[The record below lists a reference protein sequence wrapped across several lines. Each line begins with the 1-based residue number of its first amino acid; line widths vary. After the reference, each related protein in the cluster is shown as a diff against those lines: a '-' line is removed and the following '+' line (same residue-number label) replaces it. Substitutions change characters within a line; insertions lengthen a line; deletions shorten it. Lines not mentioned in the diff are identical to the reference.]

1 MECFQMKLNLRTFVL
16 GFMGI
21 IGTLTAGAGLLVPE
35 TAFGEDSMSIVIL
48 SNLRAFTGAELLVAL
63 FALYSLSNKKYQEP
77 ALIFLLLT
85 FIGWTIGQVLS
96 YVVDGSADAFT
107 TGGIII
113 QALFIP
119 LTWAALKKK

>member
-1 MECFQMKLNLRTFVL
+1 MKLNLRTFVL
-16 GFMGI
+16 GLMGI
-21 IGTLTAGAGLLVPE
+21 LGTFTAGAGLLVPE
-35 TAFGEDSMSIVIL
+35 TAFGEDNMSILIL

-63 FALYSLSNKKYQEP
+63 FALYSLSNKKHQET

-96 YVVDGSADAFT
+96 YVVDGAPNST
-107 TGGIII
+107 TTAGIIL

>member
-48 SNLRAFTGAELLVAL
+48 SNLRAFTGAELLLAL

>member
-1 MECFQMKLNLRTFVL
+1 MKLNLRTFVL

-21 IGTLTAGAGLLVPE
+21 IGTLTAGAGLLIPE

-48 SNLRAFTGAELLVAL
+48 SNLRAFTGAELLLAL

>member
-1 MECFQMKLNLRTFVL
+1 MTLNIRTFVL
-16 GFMGI
+16 GFFCIG
-21 IGTLTAGAGLLVPE
+21 GTLTAGAGLLVPE
-35 TAFGEDSMSIVIL
+35 TAFGEDNMSIIVL

-96 YVVDGSADAFT
+96 YVVDGAPNST
-107 TGGIII
+107 TTVGIIL

>member
-1 MECFQMKLNLRTFVL
+1 MKLNLRTFVL

-48 SNLRAFTGAELLVAL
+48 SNLRAFTGAELLLAL

-119 LTWAALKKK
+119 LTWAALKKR

>member
-1 MECFQMKLNLRTFVL
+1 MTLNIRTFVL

-21 IGTLTAGAGLLVPE
+21 VGTLTAGAGLLVPE
-35 TAFGEDSMSIVIL
+35 TAFGEDNMSIIVL

-96 YVVDGSADAFT
+96 YVVDGAPNSTT
-107 TGGIII
+107 TGGIIL

>member
-1 MECFQMKLNLRTFVL
+1 MTLNIRTFVL

-21 IGTLTAGAGLLVPE
+21 VGTFLAGAGLLIPAR
-35 TAFGEDSMSIVIL
+35 AFGEDNMSIIIL
-48 SNLRAFTGAELLVAL
+48 SNLRAFTGAEVLLAL

-77 ALIFLLLT
+77 VLIFLLLT

-96 YVVDGSADAFT
+96 YVVDGAPNTFT
-107 TGGIII
+107 TGSIII

-119 LTWAALKKK
+119 LTWVALKQK

>member
-1 MECFQMKLNLRTFVL
+1 MKLNIRTFTL

-21 IGTLTAGAGLLVPE
+21 LGTLTAGAGLLVPE
-35 TAFGEDSMSIVIL
+35 TAFGEDNMSILIL
-48 SNLRAFTGAELLVAL
+48 SNLRAFTGAELLLAL

-85 FIGWTIGQVLS
+85 LIGWTIGQVLS
-96 YVVDGSADAFT
+96 YVVDGAPDSFT
-107 TGGIII
+107 AGGIIL

-119 LTWAALKKK
+119 LIWVALKKK